1 MMATIEYIFCCIVLI
16 GLCALFAIAM
26 LAGAAVLITIAIN
39 SIKESIEDG
48 K

>member
-1 MMATIEYIFCCIVLI
+1 METFEYIFCYVIII
-16 GLCALFAIAM
+16 GLSVLFAIAM

-39 SIKESIEDG
+39 YIKESIKDG

>member
-1 MMATIEYIFCCIVLI
+1 METLEYIFCGIFLTL
-16 GLCALFAIAM
+16 LCVLFAVAM

-39 SIKESIEDG
+39 FIRESIEDG

>member
-1 MMATIEYIFCCIVLI
+1 MATLEYVFVCVLI
-16 GLCALFAIAM
+16 IGLSVLFAIAM

-39 SIKESIEDG
+39 FIKESKEDG